1 MISVVI
7 PAYNEE
13 QRIGSTVKKIAAYF
27 EGQDVEIIV
36 VSDGSKDKTKE
47 VVEDLK
53 LKNVKVIEYF
63 PNHGK
68 GYAVKTGVMAAKGE
82 YILMSDAD
90 LSTPIEQFAKF
101 KSYMSHGDVIIGSR
115 ALRRSL
121 ITKHQ
126 PWYRELIGKIFNK
139 IVRVLAVRGIH
150 DTQCG
155 FKFFSRKAAMDIFPK
170 LTIDGFGFD
179 VEALMLARRLEYEI
193 KELPVVWENDERSK
207 VSPIKHSLKMF
218 FEVMKIRWNMVTGK
232 YAARTQ

>member
-53 LKNVKVIEYF
+53 LKRVKVIEYS
-63 PNHGK
+63 PNRGK

-179 VEALMLARRLEYEI
+179 VEALMLARKLGYEI

-207 VSPIKHSLKMF
+207 VSPIKHSVKMF

>member
-1 MISVVI
+1 MISIVI

-13 QRIGSTVKKIAAYF
+13 QRIGATVKKIATYF
-27 EGQDVEIIV
+27 EGQETEIIV

-47 VVEDLK
+47 VVESLK
-53 LKNVKVIEYF
+53 IKNVKVIEYH
-63 PNHGK
+63 PNRGK
-68 GYAVKTGVMAAKGE
+68 GYAVKTGVLAAKGE

-101 KSYMSHGDVIIGSR
+101 KSYIPHGNVIIGSR

-179 VEALMLARRLEYEI
+179 VEALMLARKLGYEI

-207 VSPIKHSLKMF
+207 VSPIKHSVKMF
-218 FEVMKIRWNMVTGK
+218 FEVMKIRWNMLTEK
-232 YAARTQ
+232 YATRTQ